1 MHTNTYMHSH
11 IFVHLKTYIFCT
23 HAYLHMFTHRYTGRF
38 SVILTIK
45 VWQLPQV
52 MLLYEMLTEENIWPH
67 LSHLGA
73 PWGHSVLVHHQS
85 VLLWVPALASPFLNR
100 CWVSCLLGMGAGLW
114 LQTLTLLRLSGLCR
128 SLGHAH
134 QSFCL
139 SKPCNAPS
147 SESGKFILVPKQKHC
162 DPGPTWNRSLKFPI
176 WWTAVVSNLLNQFAT
191 LLRSCVS
198 DHESRLTW
206 PVRGLVRLHGEL
218 H

>member
-1 MHTNTYMHSH
+1 MH
-11 IFVHLKTYIFCT
+11 ICIC
-23 HAYLHMFTHRYTGRF
+23 LHTDTQTGF
-38 SVILTIK
+38 LLY
-45 VWQLPQV
+45 WQLKSDRTTTGNAAVWNVDRRKYLTPSEPPGHPLRPFSSSASWKCSALSLCPCKPILKQ
-52 MLLYEMLTEENIWPH
+52 ML
-67 LSHLGA
+67 
-73 PWGHSVLVHHQS
+73 
-85 VLLWVPALASPFLNR
+85 
-100 CWVSCLLGMGAGLW
+100 CSCLLGMGAGLW
-114 LQTLTLLRLSGLCR
+114 LQTLILLRLSGLCR
-128 SLGHAH
+128 SLGNAH
-134 QSFCL
+134 PSFCL

-147 SESGKFILVPKQKHC
+147 SESGKFILVPKQKHS